1 VTELDILQ
9 EAVDSDLDPLQ
20 AAVDRFRG
28 ALAVETDGGESK
40 DNE

>member
-1 VTELDILQ
+1 MTELDILQ

-20 AAVDRFRG
+20 AAVDRLRG
-28 ALAVETDGGESK
+28 TLAVETDGGESK